1 MLQDD
6 YVAMLLNKCEEYFD
20 VYCMWVSVCIEYVH
34 VCVHE
39 KTSMCV
45 INEHVYCIVCA
56 AHCSVVAHACVCV
69 RTCTYA
75 QVYTHTLAHLLL
87 QSSNAVLLCPECVP
101 GLIQLLLEKVHLH
114 LQFTGLLCAGGQL
127 LGQKV
132 ESLLLL
138 LDLSSMG
145 WRGRGR

>member
-1 MLQDD
+1 
-6 YVAMLLNKCEEYFD
+6 
-20 VYCMWVSVCIEYVH
+20 
-34 VCVHE
+34 
-39 KTSMCV
+39 MCV

-56 AHCSVVAHACVCV
+56 AHCSVVAH
-69 RTCTYA
+69 TYA
-75 QVYTHTLAHLLL
+75 QVYTHTLTHLLL

-138 LDLSSMG
+138 LDLSSIG